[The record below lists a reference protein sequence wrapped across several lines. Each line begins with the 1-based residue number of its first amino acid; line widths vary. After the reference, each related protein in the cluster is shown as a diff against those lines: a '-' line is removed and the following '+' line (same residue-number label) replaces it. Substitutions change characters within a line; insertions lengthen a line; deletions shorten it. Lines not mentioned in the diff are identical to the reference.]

1 MPVKARVWDLSL
13 YDSQRSN
20 KMKKILGIAGLALAF
35 SGTAAATDLG
45 FTYDLSNLV
54 SPTAHSSSMGASY
67 YLDDSAEIQIGVDMA
82 VADGFSLN
90 EIAVGYWMHGD
101 GDGIHSMMGGG
112 VSITDATGTMGV
124 SMNAGIGFQSDLS
137 FFDNASVR
145 GTTGLSIAVLPDVTV
160 ASVSSNLSL
169 HYKFGL

>member
-1 MPVKARVWDLSL
+1 
-13 YDSQRSN
+13 
-20 KMKKILGIAGLALAF
+20 MKKILGIAGLALAF

-45 FTYDLSNLV
+45 FTYDLSNILG
-54 SPTAHSSSMGASY
+54 PAAHSSSMGASY
-67 YLDDSAEIQIGVDMA
+67 YLDESTELRFGIDMGLAEGLD
-82 VADGFSLN
+82 LN
-90 EIAVGYWMHGD
+90 EIAVGFWMHGD

-112 VSITDATGTMGV
+112 VSIADLTGTMGV
-124 SMNAGIGFQSDLS
+124 SMNAGIGFQSDLG

-145 GTTGLSIAVLPDVTV
+145 GTTGLDIAVLPDVTV

>member
-1 MPVKARVWDLSL
+1 
-13 YDSQRSN
+13 
-20 KMKKILGIAGLALAF
+20 MKKILGIAGLALAF

-45 FTYDLSNLV
+45 FTYDLSNVLGPAA
-54 SPTAHSSSMGASY
+54 SASSMGASY
-67 YLDDSAEIQIGVDMA
+67 YLDDSTELRVGIDMA
-82 VADGFSLN
+82 LAGDFALN

-112 VSITDATGTMGV
+112 VSITDATGDMGV
-124 SMNAGIGFQSDLS
+124 SLNAGIGFQSDLG

-145 GTTGLSIAVLPDVTV
+145 GTTGLDIAVLPDVTV

-169 HYKFGL
+169 HYKFGM